1 MYSMTAFARQET
13 QGTLGTFVWEMRSVN
28 HRYLEV
34 SLRLPEELRGIE
46 AQIRAQISQV
56 LNRGKIDCAFRYTLF
71 NTEQSQF
78 SLDKPLAKTLVELS
92 AQVNTLL
99 YNSAPINSLEVL
111 RWPGV
116 LKSPTI
122 DTEALKSESLAGLE
136 KVLDE
141 ILVARASE
149 GKRLQVFILQR
160 CEEIETIIGQIYA
173 RLPEVVRLF
182 KERLQNK
189 LESILTSLEQGRLE
203 QEIVLFAQK
212 SDITEELDRLKS
224 HLVEI
229 KQTLGQKKPV
239 GRRLDFL
246 MQELNREA
254 NTLAAKAADT
264 ETSQHAVDLKVLIE
278 QMREQIQNIE

>member
-13 QGTLGTFVWEMRSVN
+13 QGTLGTFAWEIRSVN
-28 HRYLEV
+28 HRYLEI
-34 SLRLPEELRGIE
+34 SLRLPEELRTIE
-46 AQIRAQISQV
+46 TQIRTQISQV
-56 LNRGKIDCAFRYTLF
+56 LNRGKVDCVFRYTLF

-78 SLDKPLAKTLVELS
+78 SLDQPLTKTLVELS

-99 YNSAPINSLEVL
+99 YNSAPINSLEIL

-122 DTEALKSESLAGLE
+122 DTEALKSEALAGLE

-141 ILVARASE
+141 ILIARASE

-160 CEEIETIIGQIYA
+160 CEEIETIVAQIYA
-173 RLPEVVRLF
+173 RIPEVVRLF

-189 LESILTSLEQGRLE
+189 LETILSSLDQGRLE

-229 KQTLGQKKPV
+229 KQTLDQRKPV